1 MKLTGKVAIVT
12 GGGTGMGR
20 GICELF
26 GREGAKV
33 VVNYRAS
40 KEESEAVAAAINAA
54 GGEAIAFQADHVDES
69 QVKAMIDD
77 VEQRWGRLDI
87 LVNNAGWSKVT
98 PHRELDLLT
107 DEIWDRTL
115 DTNLRGPFYC
125 IRQAAPLIQ
134 KSGGGAI
141 INNSSASAYTAG
153 GSSLIYSASKAA
165 LGNLTIGIA
174 RVLAPD
180 IRVNAIAPGHV
191 RTRFAGWS
199 AEAFEASEA
208 ASPLGHLPSFEEV
221 AQVVLFLAADATA
234 ITGQTILVDSGRTAL
249 GPPRN
254 R

>member
-1 MKLTGKVAIVT
+1 MKLKGQVAIVT

-20 GICELF
+20 SICELF
-26 GREGAKV
+26 AQEGAKIMI
-33 VVNYRAS
+33 NYRVS
-40 KEESEAVAAAINAA
+40 KEAADETVDSINST
-54 GGEAIAFQADHVDES
+54 GGEAVSYQADHVDES
-69 QVKAMIDD
+69 QVAKMVND
-77 VEQRWGRLDI
+77 VEERWGRLDV

-98 PHRELDLLT
+98 PHRKLDLLT

-125 IRQAAPLIQ
+125 IRQAVPLIK

-141 INNSSASAYTAG
+141 VNNSSASAFSAG

-165 LGNLTIGIA
+165 LDNLTKGIA

-191 RTRFAGWS
+191 RTRFAGWTP
-199 AEAFEASEA
+199 EAFDASEA
-208 ASPLGHLPSFEEV
+208 ASPLKQLPSCEEIAKV
-221 AQVVLFLAADATA
+221 ALFLAADATTM
-234 ITGQTILVDSGRTAL
+234 TGESILVDGGRTTL